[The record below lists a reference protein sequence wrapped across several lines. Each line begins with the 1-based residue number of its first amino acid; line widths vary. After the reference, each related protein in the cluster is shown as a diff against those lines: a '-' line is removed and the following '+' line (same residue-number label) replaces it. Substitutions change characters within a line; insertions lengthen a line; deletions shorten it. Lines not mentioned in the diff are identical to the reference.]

1 MSVQGKQGEGHN
13 LQAALDELHADVY
26 RHNMA
31 PYWVVDRS
39 VTHDHDRQVM
49 QGRKAIPFIW
59 KYKEQIEPLLYRSA
73 ELITTETSE
82 RRSLVLVN
90 PGMAPQ
96 RATASTLYVAYR
108 LNDPQEIMP
117 PHRHSPECDPARP
130 HRRLELHR
138 RRGREHHLRAR
149 RHGADAP

>member
-1 MSVQGKQGEGHN
+1 MVTIPSIPRGVDEPILMIGSYHPKSRRSNRGAGMSVQGKQGEGHN

-73 ELITTETSE
+73 ELITTDTSE
-82 RRSLVLVN
+82 RRSFVL
-90 PGMAPQ
+90 
-96 RATASTLYVAYR
+96 
-108 LNDPQEIMP
+108 
-117 PHRHSPECDPARP
+117 
-130 HRRLELHR
+130 
-138 RRGREHHLRAR
+138 
-149 RHGADAP
+149 